1 MCVRQWF
8 PWSGRLRN
16 AVVTGAG
23 AVLVVAAASNA
34 SGQRV
39 DGMRAGLARV
49 ASLVDSARADR
60 PTSLTGLANPIAAP
74 NRQPRWYAPLASAL
88 VPGSGQFLLGNDRF
102 IAYASVEFLAWWKY
116 FKDSHD
122 QAIQEATFKDIAR
135 RVARSHFSTA
145 LPDGPWSY
153 YEAMRDFLES
163 GRYSLSDAS
172 VIPETDTTT
181 FNGQKWLLELRTHP
195 DSASA
200 LTQYERDAIKPDF
213 QWSWRN
219 AQLQFDLFSRATNL
233 RNEAYLAGVHDLTII
248 GLNHL
253 LSMVDAFA
261 TVRLQ
266 IRNETDGRTSVGASI
281 PW

>member
-1 MCVRQWF
+1 MCVRQRF
-8 PWSGRLRN
+8 PGSGRGRN
-16 AVVTGAG
+16 AVVAG
-23 AVLVVAAASNA
+23 TVLVMVAASSA
-34 SGQRV
+34 SGQRL
-39 DGMRAGLARV
+39 DDMRAGVAR
-49 ASLVDSARADR
+49 APSLVDSARADR
-60 PTSLTGLANPIAAP
+60 PTPLTGVANPP
-74 NRQPRWYAPLASAL
+74 LPDPSSHPRWYAPLASAV

-102 IAYASVEFLAWWKY
+102 IAYASVELLAWWKY

-122 QAIQEATFKDIAR
+122 QAIQEAAFKDIAR
-135 RVARSHFSTA
+135 RVARSHFSTT

-172 VIPETDTTT
+172 VIPENDTTT

-200 LTQYERDAIKPDF
+200 LAQYERDAIKPDF

-219 AQLQFDLFSRATNL
+219 AQLQFDLYSRATNL

-261 TVRLQ
+261 TVRLRL
-266 IRNETDGRTSVGASI
+266 RNEADGRTSVGASI

>member
-1 MCVRQWF
+1 
-8 PWSGRLRN
+8 
-16 AVVTGAG
+16 
-23 AVLVVAAASNA
+23 
-34 SGQRV
+34 
-39 DGMRAGLARV
+39 MRAGRWYVPGRQVVIASSSAALIALAVSSVDAQRV
-49 ASLVDSARADR
+49 GDLRAGVTRVPTPVDSAADEHI
-60 PTSLTGLANPIAAP
+60 TVLSGLANPVPTTFRRRARAWAP
-74 NRQPRWYAPLASAL
+74 VASAL

-102 IAYASVEFLAWWKY
+102 IAYASVELLAWWKY
-116 FKDSHD
+116 FKDSRD
-122 QAIQEATFKDIAR
+122 QAIQEAAFKDIAR
-135 RVARSHFSTA
+135 RVARSHFSTT

-172 VIPETDTTT
+172 VIPENDTTT

-200 LTQYERDAIKPDF
+200 LAQYERDAIKPEF

-219 AQLQFDLFSRATNL
+219 AQLQFDLYSRATNL

-261 TVRLQ
+261 TVRLRL
-266 IRNETDGRTSVGASI
+266 RNEADGRTSVGASI

>member
-1 MCVRQWF
+1 MRARRRYV
-8 PWSGRLRN
+8 SGRRLVIASGS
-16 AVVTGAG
+16 AVLIAVAG
-23 AVLVVAAASNA
+23 ATA

-39 DGMRAGLARV
+39 DDMRAGV
-49 ASLVDSARADR
+49 AHLPVPADSAAADR
-60 PTSLTGLANPIAAP
+60 RAVSSGLANPIPATFRRRA
-74 NRQPRWYAPLASAL
+74 RGYAPLASAI
-88 VPGSGQFLLGNDRF
+88 VPGSGQLLLGDDRF
-102 IAYASVEFLAWWKY
+102 VAYAAVEFLGWWKY

-135 RVARSHFSTA
+135 RVARSHFSTT

-153 YEAMRDFLES
+153 YEDMRDFLES
-163 GRYSLSDAS
+163 GRYSLSD
-172 VIPETDTTT
+172 VTVVPETDTTT

-200 LTQYERDAIKPDF
+200 LAQYERDAIKPNF

-219 AQLQFDLFSRATNL
+219 AQLQFDLYSRATIL

-253 LSMVDAFA
+253 LSMVDAF
-261 TVRLQ
+261 TTLRLR
-266 IRNETDGRTSVGASI
+266 IRSEEDGRTSIEGSL